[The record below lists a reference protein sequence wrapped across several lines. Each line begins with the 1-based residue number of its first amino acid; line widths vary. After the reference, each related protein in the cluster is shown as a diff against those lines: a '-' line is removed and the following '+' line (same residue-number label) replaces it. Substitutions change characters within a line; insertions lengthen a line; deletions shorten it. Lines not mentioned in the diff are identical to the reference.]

1 MERTSNWDLAYKYGV
16 SALSNLGGTL
26 EAFGAAKTNSENAE
40 IARLNKERMNRNYRA
55 AITEVETNKALNLAS
70 NRMDYILSGFK
81 IDGGTSGTTGLVQTL
96 TSNVYN
102 KDINMLRLNQA
113 TENKIYDRQIKSF
126 NSAAKADRQRG
137 VFGGIMTAVD
147 VAATIMAII

>member
-1 MERTSNWDLAYKYGV
+1 MNNWDLAYKYGT

-26 EAFGAAKTNSENAE
+26 SAFGAAKTDAENAE
-40 IARLNKERMNRNYRA
+40 IAKLNKQRMNRNYNA
-55 AITEVETNKALNLAS
+55 AITEVATNKALNLAS

-81 IDGGTSGTTGLVQTL
+81 IDSGTKGTTGLVQTL

-102 KDINMLRLNQA
+102 KDIKMLRLNQE

-126 NSAAKADRQRG
+126 NDAAKADRQKG

-147 VAATIMAII
+147 IAATIMAII